1 MNAEAGYLS
10 PDTRH
15 IFDRVQAMRAGR
27 GWIGDA
33 LLAPEDEDDPHGLE
47 WKSAKEGKH
56 MQRRE
61 LLGVLGATAAG
72 LIAMTGGETE
82 AAAAALDQAHEDCLK
97 SCTDCAKECNETFHH
112 CTKMV
117 AEGKKEHAKALSLAS
132 DCAEFCGLSVSM
144 ISKHSPMM
152 VHSCL
157 ACAEVCKACAA
168 ECDKFAD
175 MPQMK
180 ACAKA
185 CRECEKSCR
194 EMVKAMG

>member
-1 MNAEAGYLS
+1 
-10 PDTRH
+10 
-15 IFDRVQAMRAGR
+15 
-27 GWIGDA
+27 
-33 LLAPEDEDDPHGLE
+33 
-47 WKSAKEGKH
+47 

-72 LIAMTGGETE
+72 LVAMTENE
-82 AAAAALDQAHEDCLK
+82 ARAADPADAHEDCLK
-97 SCTDCAKECNETFHH
+97 SCVACAEECNETFHH
-112 CTKMV
+112 CYTML
-117 AEGKKEHAKALSLAS
+117 AEGKKEHAKALHLAS
-132 DCAEFCGLSVSM
+132 DCAEFCGLSASM

-168 ECDKFAD
+168 ECDKFD

-180 ACAKA
+180 DCAKA

-194 EMVKAMG
+194 EMVKAMGGHAH